1 MDVIIRT
8 IAKGIFPFIIL
19 LGFFIILHGH
29 LTPGGSFPGG
39 AIVASGFALIAVA
52 FGIKR
57 AEMLVREKTLRIMEG
72 IVAMIIVILLLYES
86 FIREYVVLEGE
97 MFGFWSAPEILSLN
111 VVGGIMV
118 MCALT
123 LIVFLM
129 IKE

>member
-19 LGFFIILHGH
+19 LGFFIIFHGH

-57 AEMLVREKTLRIMEG
+57 AEMLVREKTLHVMEG

-86 FIREYVVLEGE
+86 FIREYVVSEGE

>member
-8 IAKGIFPFIIL
+8 IVKGLFPFIIL
-19 LGFFIILHGH
+19 IGLFIIFHGH

-39 AIVASGFALIAVA
+39 TIVASGFALVAVV

-57 AEMLVREKTLRIMEG
+57 AERLVSEETAHIMEG
-72 IVAMIIVILLLYES
+72 IVAMILVVLLLYES
-86 FIREYVVLEGE
+86 FIREYVVPSEE
-97 MFGFWSAPEILSLN
+97 MFGFFSAPEILSLN
-111 VVGGIMV
+111 VAGGLMV
-118 MCALT
+118 MCALI

>member
-19 LGFFIILHGH
+19 LGFFIIFHGH

>member
-8 IAKGIFPFIIL
+8 IVKGMFPFIIL
-19 LGFFIILHGH
+19 FGLFIIFHGH
-29 LTPGGSFPGG
+29 LSPGGSFPGG
-39 AIVASGFALIAVA
+39 AIVASGFALVAVA
-52 FGIKR
+52 FGVEK
-57 AEMLVREKTLRIMEG
+57 AERLMSENAAHIIEG
-72 IVAMIIVILLLYES
+72 IVAMILVILLLYES
-86 FIREYVVLEGE
+86 FIGEYVGITGE

-111 VVGGIMV
+111 IVGGVMV

>member
-8 IAKGIFPFIIL
+8 VAKGIFPFIIL

-39 AIVASGFALIAVA
+39 AIVASGFALVAVA

-57 AEMLVREKTLRIMEG
+57 AEMLVKEKTLHIMEG

-86 FIREYVVLEGE
+86 FIREYVVSEGE
-97 MFGFWSAPEILSLN
+97 MFGLWSAPEILSLN